1 MTRSG
6 ACRARVRIVNIRRAT
21 QDDVPE
27 IVRLKALLMI
37 DGWPFDIELD
47 DAWRERCARVARQL
61 LASDGYACFVIDRV
75 EGAGPGSPLASCV
88 TATVEQHLP
97 GPDGSGRSAYVGDMC
112 TDAEFRGR
120 GCGTALL
127 STPHCSGVASRRPA
141 GSRCSPPRAATRSTA
156 RPVSA
161 TKGRSSTCRCRCDSR
176 PPVDDVARM

>member
-6 ACRARVRIVNIRRAT
+6 AGRARVRIVNIRRAT

-61 LASDGYACFVIDRV
+61 LASDGYACFVVDRV

-112 TDAEFRGR
+112 TEAEFRGR
-120 GCGTALL
+120 GCG
-127 STPHCSGVASRRPA
+127 GVASRRPA

-161 TKGRSSTCRCRCDSR
+161 TKGRSSTCRWRCDYR

>member
-112 TDAEFRGR
+112 TEAEFRGH

-127 STPHCSGVASRRPA
+127 DAALQWCREQEAGWVSLFSTESGDALYRKA
-141 GSRCSPPRAATRSTA
+141 GFSDEGPFQHLSMAL
-156 RPVSA
+156 
-161 TKGRSSTCRCRCDSR
+161 
-176 PPVDDVARM
+176 